1 MSESDYAEF
10 TFYNPDGSIS
20 YHFKTL
26 LAEADTAT
34 QEEVDEMV
42 MMIEG
47 GYPAYLAYALVKQGK
62 P

>member
-10 TFYNPDGSIS
+10 TFYNPDGSVS
-20 YHFKTL
+20 CHAKTL
-26 LAEADTAT
+26 LTEADTAT

-42 MMIEG
+42 AMIEDG
-47 GYPAYLAYALVKQGK
+47 CPAYLAYALVKQGK